1 MVHINTIDIIYKF
14 LDEQDYLNR
23 KEILG
28 IIFYGSSNY
37 KTDTKYSDIDLLII
51 TNDENNYKG
60 VTYVDN
66 KKIEYFEK
74 NVYDLAQKIE
84 ELPSNFD
91 RSLESIFTN
100 GKVIYDKHKTIEN
113 LKDLVLENNEYPRK
127 KKQNKFYS
135 TSFSELK
142 KTFFSTDKTSPYFN
156 YIYYN
161 FLEEIRKEYHIQN
174 GYSKLPVNKIKKLYE
189 NSDYSEKYYCVK
201 LPDIEFRN
209 LYISLLEKYKEDEFN
224 VLLGKLKRKQTIK
237 NNFNVRKN
245 NVKYSSTI
253 IYSLIEKIIV
263 KDTNEK
269 DYLSLYYIALEKIR
283 NLYCNINKLDNSL
296 DNIYEYD
303 SSFFEIFNDCV
314 SNPSKENITLLFNY
328 LSSKIDIDY
337 KKYKIYELSYK

>member
-1 MVHINTIDIIYKF
+1 MVHINTIDINYKF

-37 KTDTKYSDIDLLII
+37 KTDTKDSDIDLLII

-74 NVYDLAQKIE
+74 NVYDLAKKIE

-174 GYSKLPVNKIKKLYE
+174 GYSKLPINKIKKLYE

-224 VLLGKLKRKQTIK
+224 VLLGKLKIKQTIK

-253 IYSLIEKIIV
+253 IHSLIEKIIV

-303 SSFFEIFNDCV
+303 SSFFAIFNDCV

-337 KKYKIYELSYK
+337 KKYKIYELS

>member
-23 KEILG
+23 KDVLG

-37 KTDTKYSDIDLLII
+37 KTDTKDSDIDLLII

-100 GKVIYDKHKTIEN
+100 GKIIYDKHKTIEN

-142 KTFFSTDKTSPYFN
+142 KAFFSTDKTSPYFN

-224 VLLGKLKRKQTIK
+224 VLLGKLKRKQTIE

-337 KKYKIYELSYK
+337 KKYKIYELS

>member
-237 NNFNVRKN
+237 NNFNARKN

-283 NLYCNINKLDNSL
+283 NLYKSANDNETEALKIQMQLRDKINNRLKLEKMN
-296 DNIYEYD
+296 E
-303 SSFFEIFNDCV
+303 
-314 SNPSKENITLLFNY
+314 
-328 LSSKIDIDY
+328 
-337 KKYKIYELSYK
+337 

>member
-28 IIFYGSSNY
+28 IIFFGSSNY

-237 NNFNVRKN
+237 NNFNARKN

-314 SNPSKENITLLFNY
+314 SNSSKENITLLFNY

-337 KKYKIYELSYK
+337 KKYKIYELS

>member
-14 LDEQDYLNR
+14 LDEQNYLNR

-37 KTDTKYSDIDLLII
+37 KTDTKDSDIDLLII
-51 TNDENNYKG
+51 TNDENNYKV

-237 NNFNVRKN
+237 NNFNARKN

-328 LSSKIDIDY
+328 LSSKIDLDY
-337 KKYKIYELSYK
+337 TKYKIYELS

>member
-37 KTDTKYSDIDLLII
+37 KTDTKDSDIDLLII

-142 KTFFSTDKTSPYFN
+142 KAFFSTDKTSPYFN

-224 VLLGKLKRKQTIK
+224 VLLGKLKRKQTIE

-337 KKYKIYELSYK
+337 KKYKIYELS

>member
-161 FLEEIRKEYHIQN
+161 FLEEIRKEYHMQN

-237 NNFNVRKN
+237 NNFNARKN

-337 KKYKIYELSYK
+337 KKYKIYELS

>member
-51 TNDENNYKG
+51 TNDVNNYKG

-201 LPDIEFRN
+201 LPDVGFRN

-337 KKYKIYELSYK
+337 KKYKIYELS

>member
-37 KTDTKYSDIDLLII
+37 KTDTKDSDIDLLII

-337 KKYKIYELSYK
+337 KKYKIYELS

>member
-237 NNFNVRKN
+237 NNFNARKN

-283 NLYCNINKLDNSL
+283 NLYCNINKLNNSL

-337 KKYKIYELSYK
+337 TKYKIHELS

>member
-23 KEILG
+23 KEVLG

-37 KTDTKYSDIDLLII
+37 KTDTKGSDIDLLII
-51 TNDENNYKG
+51 TDDENNYKG

-142 KTFFSTDKTSPYFN
+142 KVFFSTDKTSPYFN

-224 VLLGKLKRKQTIK
+224 VLLGKLKRKQTIE

-253 IYSLIEKIIV
+253 IHSLIEKIIV

-314 SNPSKENITLLFNY
+314 STPSKENITLLFNY

-337 KKYKIYELSYK
+337 KKYKIYELS

>member
-37 KTDTKYSDIDLLII
+37 KTDTKDSDIDLLII

-237 NNFNVRKN
+237 NNFNARKN

-314 SNPSKENITLLFNY
+314 SNPSKENITLLYNY

-337 KKYKIYELSYK
+337 KKYKIYELS

>member
-113 LKDLVLENNEYPRK
+113 LKDIVLENNEYPRK

-237 NNFNVRKN
+237 NNFNARKN

-263 KDTNEK
+263 KDTNEN

-337 KKYKIYELSYK
+337 KKYKIYELS

>member
-37 KTDTKYSDIDLLII
+37 KTDTKDSDIDLLII

-189 NSDYSEKYYCVK
+189 NSDYSKKYYCVK

-237 NNFNVRKN
+237 NNFNARKN

-314 SNPSKENITLLFNY
+314 SNSSKENITLLFNY

-337 KKYKIYELSYK
+337 KKYKIYELS

>member
-37 KTDTKYSDIDLLII
+37 KTDTKDSDIDLLII

-74 NVYDLAQKIE
+74 NVYDLAKKIE

-142 KTFFSTDKTSPYFN
+142 KAFFSTDKTSPYFN

-224 VLLGKLKRKQTIK
+224 VLLGKLKRKQTIE

-303 SSFFEIFNDCV
+303 SSFFAIFNDCV

-337 KKYKIYELSYK
+337 KKYKIYELS

>member
-37 KTDTKYSDIDLLII
+37 KTDTKDSDIDLLII

-237 NNFNVRKN
+237 NNFNARKN
-245 NVKYSSTI
+245 NVKYSNTI

-269 DYLSLYYIALEKIR
+269 DYLSLYYIA
-283 NLYCNINKLDNSL
+283 
-296 DNIYEYD
+296 
-303 SSFFEIFNDCV
+303 
-314 SNPSKENITLLFNY
+314 
-328 LSSKIDIDY
+328 
-337 KKYKIYELSYK
+337 

>member
-37 KTDTKYSDIDLLII
+37 KTDTKDSDIDLLII

-174 GYSKLPVNKIKKLYE
+174 GYSKLPVNKRKKLYE

-201 LPDIEFRN
+201 LPDVEFRN

-237 NNFNVRKN
+237 NNFNARKN

-337 KKYKIYELSYK
+337 KKYKIYELS

>member
-37 KTDTKYSDIDLLII
+37 KTDTKDSDIDLLII

-237 NNFNVRKN
+237 NNFNARKN

-328 LSSKIDIDY
+328 LSSKIDMDY
-337 KKYKIYELSYK
+337 KKYKIYELS

>member
-37 KTDTKYSDIDLLII
+37 KTDTKDSDIDLLII

-189 NSDYSEKYYCVK
+189 NSDYSKKYYCVK

-237 NNFNVRKN
+237 NNFNARKN

-337 KKYKIYELSYK
+337 KKYKIYELS

>member
-37 KTDTKYSDIDLLII
+37 KTDTKDSDIDLLII

-161 FLEEIRKEYHIQN
+161 FLEEIRKEYHMQN

-237 NNFNVRKN
+237 NNFNARKN

-337 KKYKIYELSYK
+337 KKYKIYELS

>member
-37 KTDTKYSDIDLLII
+37 KTDTKDSDIDLLII

-174 GYSKLPVNKIKKLYE
+174 GYSKLTVNKIKKLYE

-224 VLLGKLKRKQTIK
+224 VLLGKLKRKQTIE

-253 IYSLIEKIIV
+253 IHSLIEKIIV

-337 KKYKIYELSYK
+337 KKYKIYELS

>member
-23 KEILG
+23 KEVLG

-37 KTDTKYSDIDLLII
+37 KTDTKNSDIDLLII

-74 NVYDLAQKIE
+74 NVYDLAKKIE

-142 KTFFSTDKTSPYFN
+142 KVFFSTDKTSPYFN

-224 VLLGKLKRKQTIK
+224 VLLGKLKRKQTIE

-253 IYSLIEKIIV
+253 IHSLIEKIIV

-296 DNIYEYD
+296 DNIYEYY
-303 SSFFEIFNDCV
+303 SSFFEIFNHCI

-337 KKYKIYELSYK
+337 KKYKIYELS

>member
-23 KEILG
+23 KEILW

-37 KTDTKYSDIDLLII
+37 KTDTKDSDIDLLII

-201 LPDIEFRN
+201 LPDVEFRN

-328 LSSKIDIDY
+328 LSSKIDLDY
-337 KKYKIYELSYK
+337 TKYKIYELS

>member
-23 KEILG
+23 TEILG

-37 KTDTKYSDIDLLII
+37 KTDTKDSDIDLLII

-201 LPDIEFRN
+201 LPDVEFRN

-237 NNFNVRKN
+237 NNFNARKN

-328 LSSKIDIDY
+328 LSSKIDLDY
-337 KKYKIYELSYK
+337 TKYKIYELS

>member
-37 KTDTKYSDIDLLII
+37 KTDTKDSDIDLLII

-84 ELPSNFD
+84 KLPSNFD

-113 LKDLVLENNEYPRK
+113 LKDLVLENNEYPKK

-174 GYSKLPVNKIKKLYE
+174 GYSKLPINKIKKLYE

-224 VLLGKLKRKQTIK
+224 VLLGKLKIKQTIK

-253 IYSLIEKIIV
+253 IHSLIEKIIV

-303 SSFFEIFNDCV
+303 SSFFAIFNDCV

-337 KKYKIYELSYK
+337 KKYKIYELS

>member
-201 LPDIEFRN
+201 LPDVGFRN

-237 NNFNVRKN
+237 NNFNARKN

-337 KKYKIYELSYK
+337 KKYKIYELS

>member
-37 KTDTKYSDIDLLII
+37 KTDTKDSDIDLLII

-74 NVYDLAQKIE
+74 NVYDLAKKIE

-224 VLLGKLKRKQTIK
+224 VLLGKLKRKQTIE

-337 KKYKIYELSYK
+337 KKYKIYELS

>member
-37 KTDTKYSDIDLLII
+37 KTDTKDSDIDLLII

-74 NVYDLAQKIE
+74 NVYDLAKKIE

-142 KTFFSTDKTSPYFN
+142 KAFFSTDKTSPYFN

-224 VLLGKLKRKQTIK
+224 VLLGKLKRKQTIE

-253 IYSLIEKIIV
+253 IHSLIEKIIV

-337 KKYKIYELSYK
+337 KKYKIYELS

>member
-37 KTDTKYSDIDLLII
+37 KTDTKDSDIDLLII
-51 TNDENNYKG
+51 TDDENNYKG

-84 ELPSNFD
+84 ELSSNFD

-142 KTFFSTDKTSPYFN
+142 KNFFSTDKTSPYFN

-161 FLEEIRKEYHIQN
+161 FLEKIRKEYHIQN

-224 VLLGKLKRKQTIK
+224 VILGKLKRKQTIE

-245 NVKYSSTI
+245 NIKYSSTI
-253 IYSLIEKIIV
+253 IHSLIEKIIV

-337 KKYKIYELSYK
+337 KKYKIYELS

>member
-37 KTDTKYSDIDLLII
+37 KTDTKDSDIDLLII

-237 NNFNVRKN
+237 NNFNARKN

-283 NLYCNINKLDNSL
+283 NLYCNINKLNNSL

-337 KKYKIYELSYK
+337 KKYKIYELS

>member
-37 KTDTKYSDIDLLII
+37 KTDTKCSDIDLLII

-74 NVYDLAQKIE
+74 NVYDLAKKIE

-201 LPDIEFRN
+201 LPDVEFRN

-237 NNFNVRKN
+237 NNFNARKN

-303 SSFFEIFNDCV
+303 SSFFEIFNYCV
-314 SNPSKENITLLFNY
+314 SNSSKENITLLFNY

-337 KKYKIYELSYK
+337 KKYKIYELS

>member
-23 KEILG
+23 KEVLG

-37 KTDTKYSDIDLLII
+37 KTDTKDSDIDLLII

-74 NVYDLAQKIE
+74 NVYDLAKKIE

-113 LKDLVLENNEYPRK
+113 LKDLVLGNNEYPRK

-142 KTFFSTDKTSPYFN
+142 KVFFSTDKTSPYFN

-224 VLLGKLKRKQTIK
+224 VLLGKLKRKQTIE

-253 IYSLIEKIIV
+253 IHSLIEKIIV

-314 SNPSKENITLLFNY
+314 STPSKENITLLFNY

-337 KKYKIYELSYK
+337 KKYKIYELS

>member
-37 KTDTKYSDIDLLII
+37 KTDTKDSDIDLLII

-91 RSLESIFTN
+91 CSLESIFTN

-135 TSFSELK
+135 TSFSEFK
-142 KTFFSTDKTSPYFN
+142 KAFFSTDKTSAYFN

-237 NNFNVRKN
+237 NNFNARKN

-253 IYSLIEKIIV
+253 IHSLIEKIIV

-303 SSFFEIFNDCV
+303 SSFLEIFNDCI

-328 LSSKIDIDY
+328 LSLKIDIDY
-337 KKYKIYELSYK
+337 KKYKIYELS

>member
-37 KTDTKYSDIDLLII
+37 KTDTKDSDIDLLII

-74 NVYDLAQKIE
+74 NVYDLAKKIE

-201 LPDIEFRN
+201 LPDVEFRN

-237 NNFNVRKN
+237 NNFNARKN

-337 KKYKIYELSYK
+337 KKYKIYELS

>member
-1 MVHINTIDIIYKF
+1 MIHINTIDIIYKF
-14 LDEQDYLNR
+14 LDEQNYLNR

-37 KTDTKYSDIDLLII
+37 KTDTKDSDIDLLII

-100 GKVIYDKHKTIEN
+100 GKVIYDKHKTIES

-224 VLLGKLKRKQTIK
+224 VLLGKLKRKQTIE

-253 IYSLIEKIIV
+253 IHSLIEKIIV

-314 SNPSKENITLLFNY
+314 SNPSQENITLLFNY

-337 KKYKIYELSYK
+337 KKYKIYELS

>member
-201 LPDIEFRN
+201 LPDVEFRN

-237 NNFNVRKN
+237 NNFNARKN

-337 KKYKIYELSYK
+337 KKYKIYELS

>member
-23 KEILG
+23 KEILW

-37 KTDTKYSDIDLLII
+37 KTDTKDSDIDLLII

-237 NNFNVRKN
+237 NNFNARKN

-328 LSSKIDIDY
+328 LSSKIDLDY
-337 KKYKIYELSYK
+337 TKYKIYELS